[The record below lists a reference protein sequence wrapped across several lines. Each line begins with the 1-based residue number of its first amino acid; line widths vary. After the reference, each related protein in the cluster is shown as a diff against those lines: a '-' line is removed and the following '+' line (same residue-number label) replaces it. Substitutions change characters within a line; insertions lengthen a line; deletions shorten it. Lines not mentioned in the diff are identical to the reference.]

1 MEDVTQKVAATVHEA
16 RDKALR
22 SLLNQCLGEE
32 AWSMAEV
39 SSKGSLRVI
48 PEPSGM
54 GWNGWGCLHSSTDLV
69 VWDGKPLGFVFVTVN
84 ARGGKYKVESWIS
97 KAK

>member
-1 MEDVTQKVAATVHEA
+1 MEDVTQKVAAAVHEA

-22 SLLNQCLGEE
+22 SLLNLCLGEE

-39 SSKGSLRVI
+39 SSRGSLREI
-48 PEPSGM
+48 SEPPSM
-54 GWNGWGCLHSSTDLV
+54 GFNGWACLHSSTTLV
-69 VWDGKPLGFVFVTVN
+69 AWDGKPLGFVFVTVK
-84 ARGGKYKVESWIS
+84 ARGGENKVKCWIS